1 MEPIADRKK
10 ADEIRVLEAD
20 PDLAAALP
28 PDQARIAAQRARART
43 AVLDD
48 DALNEP
54 VARPEGTVGLLVLD
68 GLVTRTLGIGDR
80 TSTELLGTGDLLRP
94 WQRDDE
100 GILPFAAAWHVLE
113 PTHVAVLDERFA
125 AAIAPW
131 PQIWSALLGRMMRR
145 SRAQAM
151 AMTLSHMN
159 RVDDRLLLAFWLF
172 ADRWGRVRP
181 DGVVLRLP
189 LTHETLGALVGARR
203 PSVTSALGELSREKL
218 LVRGEARGEWILTDA
233 ARARIEAVRTAG
245 DEPFAALA

>member
-1 MEPIADRKK
+1 MGSTSGRENA
-10 ADEIRVLEAD
+10 AEIRVLEAD

-28 PDQARIAAQRARART
+28 PDQARIAAQRACART
-43 AVLDD
+43 EVLDAA
-48 DALNEP
+48 ALNEP
-54 VARPEGTVGLLVLD
+54 AARPGGTIGLLVLD
-68 GLVTRTLGIGDR
+68 GLITRTLGIGDR

-100 GILPFAAAWHVLE
+100 GILPFAAAWKVLE
-113 PTHVAVLDERFA
+113 PTRVAVLDERFA

-131 PQIWSALLGRMMRR
+131 PQIWSALLGRVMRR

-151 AMTLSHMN
+151 SMTLSHMN

-218 LVRGEARGEWILTDA
+218 LLRGEARGEWILTDA